1 MTVVKFFFRPFQL
14 QTSSRFIF
22 NRPLELVLK
31 RPVQLTMLM
40 GTRLGGPTQIR
51 SISGNVDPV
60 KRREDRLRRIFSK
73 SRLLTR
79 LNKNPKFS
87 HYFNRLSEAGTVPT
101 LTSFFILHELTA
113 ILPLFLLW
121 WLLYNLDL
129 SDDFKLPSFLNGL
142 MESCHAAMEKF
153 VGKRYQECL
162 NKNKL
167 ILSGTI
173 AYVTVKLLYPVRI
186 FISIWGAPYFGKW
199 LLLPFQKL
207 KHLIKK

>member
-1 MTVVKFFFRPFQL
+1 MTVMNLFFRPCQL
-14 QTSSRFIF
+14 QMGSG
-22 NRPLELVLK
+22 PLELMLK
-31 RPVQLTMLM
+31 RPTQLTTFMN
-40 GTRLGGPTQIR
+40 TRPGGSTQIR
-51 SISGNVDPV
+51 FISGNLDPV
-60 KRREDRLRRIFSK
+60 KRREDRLRKIFSK

-87 HYFNRLSEAGTVPT
+87 HYFDRLSEAGTVPT
-101 LTSFFILHELTA
+101 LTSFFILHEVTA

-129 SDDFKLPSFLNGL
+129 SDDFKLPNFLNGL
-142 MESCHAAMEKF
+142 MDSCHTAMEKF

-167 ILSGTI
+167 ILSGTV

-186 FISIWGAPYFGKW
+186 FISIWGAPYFAKW